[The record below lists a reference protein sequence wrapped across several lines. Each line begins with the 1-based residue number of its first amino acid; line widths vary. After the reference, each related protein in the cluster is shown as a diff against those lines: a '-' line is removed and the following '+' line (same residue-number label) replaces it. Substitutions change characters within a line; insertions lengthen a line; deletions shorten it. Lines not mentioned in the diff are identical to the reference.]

1 MFMRTFAKSV
11 LVITAFALCT
21 RIIGF
26 VFRIFLSR
34 ILGAEML
41 GVYQMSMSIFMVLLT
56 VISSG
61 LPLVMSREVAKA
73 EKDSAKIFN
82 LTVAGLI
89 IGVVA
94 SVLLC
99 LIVLACQSLLGWVFT
114 DERSIAILLAMLPAI
129 IASSIYCVLRAIW
142 WGEKR
147 FFLLG
152 LTELIEQVARVIL
165 FVLLLGFTFYFANLA
180 HLAAWSFTGA
190 CIVSAIIVI
199 IIFCKTNKLSRQER
213 RKENLIRPLLKSAAP
228 ITGVRFISSM
238 AFPII
243 SVLLPL
249 RLVAAGWSN
258 VAAISHY
265 GIIVGMTFPLLTI
278 PSTVISA
285 LATALVP
292 ELSTMAAD
300 QNWPQVRAQV
310 RTVLKFTI
318 FVNFIFIPIYL
329 ALGTGIGDFLYG
341 DVSSGIYLA
350 RSAWT
355 MVPLSL
361 SQITNTTLNSLG
373 KEGVAM
379 RNYFLGSLILFAAIW
394 FLPAVLGADAVLLGL
409 GLSMSLSTILNI
421 LAIRKYTLWQTSD
434 KTLATIT
441 AYTILCLPVLAIGYF
456 SYQLCAALP
465 LFFSLAIA
473 GSLTCGAFFVLTWAT
488 NLIILPK
495 KRQ

>member
-11 LVITAFALCT
+11 LVITAFAVGT

-73 EKDSAKIFN
+73 AKDRARVANI
-82 LTVAGLI
+82 TVAGLV
-89 IGVVA
+89 IGVA
-94 SVLLC
+94 AAVLLC

-129 IASSIYCVLRAIW
+129 IASSIYCVLRAVW
-142 WGEKR
+142 WGEKK

-152 LTELIEQVARVIL
+152 LTELIEQVARVVL

-180 HLAAWSFTGA
+180 NLAAWSFTGA
-190 CIVSAIIVI
+190 CIVSAVIVI
-199 IIFCKTNKLSRQER
+199 IIFCKSNKLSKQDRHQENFI
-213 RKENLIRPLLKSAAP
+213 KPLLKSAAP

-292 ELSTMAAD
+292 ELSTMAAKQD
-300 QNWPQVRAQV
+300 WPQVRAQV
-310 RTVLKFTI
+310 KTVLKFTI
-318 FVNFIFIPIYL
+318 FINFIFIPVYL
-329 ALGTGIGDFLYG
+329 ALGPGIGNFLYS
-341 DVSSGIYLA
+341 DINSGIYLA
-350 RSAWT
+350 RSAWA

-373 KEGVAM
+373 KEGIAM
-379 RNYFLGSLILFAAIW
+379 RNYFLGSIVLFVAIW
-394 FLPAVLGADAVLLGL
+394 CLPAVLGADAVLLGL
-409 GLSMSLSTILNI
+409 GAAMSIATIFNI
-421 LAIRKYTLWQTSD
+421 FAIRKYTHWQTPD

-441 AYTILCLPVLAIGYF
+441 AYAVVCLPVLAIGYF
-456 SYQLCAALP
+456 GYQLCAALP

-473 GSLTCGAFFVLTWAT
+473 GSLACGAFFVLTWAT